1 MPTPFTPCPHLLNH
15 VPHVGDDNADQEDAL
30 DGNDDEVDVIHR
42 GAAGNGDLNS
52 VRKAGRTRLFTA
64 VLPAMVT

>member
-15 VPHVGDDNADQEDAL
+15 VPHVGDENADQEDAL

-42 GAAGNGDLNS
+42 GAAGDGDLTR
-52 VRKAGRTRLFTA
+52 VAGT
-64 VLPAMVT
+64 V